1 MWKDR
6 KVNCAVVL
14 RRTTTDCGII
24 SLAECNSETIAK
36 LPFAVNTAV
45 ELKYMTATFD
55 ITGTIDS

>member
-24 SLAECNSETIAK
+24 SLAECNSDTTEK
-36 LPFAVNTAV
+36 LLFALKTPV
-45 ELKYMTATFD
+45 ELKNMTATSD
-55 ITGTIDS
+55 ILWPWG